1 MKIAVSDH
9 CVGHGQC
16 YAIAPDL
23 LSYDED
29 GFVSIRDSDTVV
41 PPQQVAAAHDAKD
54 SCPENAISLV
64 E

>member
-1 MKIAVSDH
+1 MKLAVSES

-29 GFVSIRDSDTVV
+29 GFVSIRGSEVEV
-41 PPQQVAAAHDAKD
+41 PADQFPAARNAVNA
-54 SCPENAISLV
+54 CPEIAISLS